1 MANVRQYD
9 NLITASEVVTKS
21 FTNQATDLALIS
33 DEIITIAELAH
44 IKPMLGLDMYEE
56 LKTQN
61 DSTGTLTSAN
71 STLLTHYIKD
81 ALAWYVRFEVMNEI
95 QFNTTSAGLV
105 INSSEFSSAASAE
118 QFNQM
123 KSDTFRKAQVL
134 SDDMLAYIMHD
145 DQNNQYPLFGQDGD
159 SSMPVL
165 DGDMAKKMNGIIF
178 Y

>member
-33 DEIITIAELAH
+33 NELITIAELAH

-61 DSTGTLTSAN
+61 HNSTLTAVN
-71 STLLTHYIKD
+71 TTLLTHYLKD
-81 ALAWYVRFEVMNEI
+81 ALAWYVRFEVMNEM
-95 QFNTTSAGLV
+95 QYNTTSAGLV
-105 INSSEFSSAASAE
+105 VNVSEFSNPANVE

-145 DQNNQYPLFGQDGD
+145 DQNNDYPLFGQDGD
-159 SSMPVL
+159 TSMPIL

>member
-9 NLITASEVVTKS
+9 NLITASEVVSKS

-33 DEIITIAELAH
+33 NELITIAELAH
-44 IKPMLGLDMYEE
+44 VKPMLGLDMYEE

-61 DSTGTLTSAN
+61 HNSTLTAVN
-71 STLLTHYIKD
+71 TTLLTHYLKD
-81 ALAWYVRFEVMNEI
+81 ALAWYVRFEVMNEM
-95 QFNTTSAGLV
+95 QYNTTSAGLV
-105 INSSEFSSAASAE
+105 VNVSEFSNPANVE

-145 DQNNQYPLFGQDGD
+145 DQNNDYPLFGQDGD
-159 SSMPVL
+159 TSMPVL

>member
-9 NLITASEVVTKS
+9 NLITASEVVSKS

-33 DEIITIAELAH
+33 NELITIAELAH

-61 DSTGTLTSAN
+61 HNSTLTAVN
-71 STLLTHYIKD
+71 TTLLTHYLKD
-81 ALAWYVRFEVMNEI
+81 ALAWYVRFEVMNEM
-95 QFNTTSAGLV
+95 QYNTTSAGLV
-105 INSSEFSSAASAE
+105 VNVSEFSNPANVE

-145 DQNNQYPLFGQDGD
+145 DQNNDYPLFGQDGD
-159 SSMPVL
+159 TSMPNL